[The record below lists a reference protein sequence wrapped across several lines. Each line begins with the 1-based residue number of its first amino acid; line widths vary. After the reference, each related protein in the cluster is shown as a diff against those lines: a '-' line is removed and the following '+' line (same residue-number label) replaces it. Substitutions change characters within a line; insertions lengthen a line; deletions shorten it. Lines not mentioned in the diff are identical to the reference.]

1 MKFREQLADGLS
13 SNGVTTGWWPVS
25 SGVPQGSILGSVL
38 LNVFITD
45 LNAGLKCILSN
56 SIDDTELREAV
67 DSLEDGE
74 ALQRDLDRQE
84 SWAITNYTKWI
95 KS

>member
-1 MKFREQLADGLS
+1 MGLQQA
-13 SNGVTTGWWPVS
+13 GG
-25 SGVPQGSILGSVL
+25 QSV
-38 LNVFITD
+38 VRFHRAPFWGQFFITD

-56 SIDDTELREAV
+56 SIDDTELGEAV

-84 SWAITNYTKWI
+84 SWAITNCMRWI
-95 KS
+95 RS